1 MLCKHEVVGSIPSGS
16 TSREAFLVH
25 ENTYSSHR
33 SIAKMLHAGVLSDI
47 VKRGSY
53 QACEHEKSCARVH
66 VFAVQLRQADIL
78 LRRGRVVSQENSREG
93 IIVRKSTLRRD
104 TRQQAYPALLL
115 VRS

>member
-1 MLCKHEVVGSIPSGS
+1 VLCKHEVVGSIPSGS
-16 TSREAFLVH
+16 TSRDHF
-25 ENTYSSHR
+25 SSMRTLIRRAR
-33 SIAKMLHAGVLSDI
+33 SIERGVLSDI